1 MNIITA
7 LLIFTVIV
15 VIHELGHF
23 LLARKNGIFV
33 TEFSVGMGPRL
44 ITCIKKDG
52 RFDVRFLIS
61 NKEFE
66 SREGFAEHT
75 KYSWKLLP
83 IGGSCMMLGED
94 EVVEREDSFNKK
106 GVWARVSV
114 IAAGPIFNF
123 ILAFVL
129 SMIIIGVGGTDLPY
143 IVNLYN
149 GRPAESAGLMVGDKV
164 CSIDGKKII
173 LGRDVDLFSAFD
185 IEDYDTVDIIVER
198 DGEEKKITVD
208 VNYETYLFG
217 FTYSQ
222 TDTPAE
228 ISDVTEDMPFDR
240 VGIRKGDVITAING
254 TEIASGNVLADYIAG
269 ITVDE
274 NAKLEFTYERD
285 GKESVVTV
293 EPEFYEGKTLGMLV
307 GRAEKVSPL
316 LVVRYSMSE
325 VRYWIVSTIRS
336 LGQLIIG
343 KLNAKDLTGAV
354 GIVDM
359 VGGVIEQSQPYGLT
373 IMIVS
378 VLNMSVLLSANLG
391 VMNLL
396 PIPALD
402 GGRLVFLLIEAVRG
416 KPVDQEKEGIVHL
429 IGFALLMLLMVYVM
443 YNDIARIIG
452 R

>member
-23 LLARKNGIFV
+23 FLAKKNGIFV

-44 ITCIKKDG
+44 ITCVKTDKKFDIK
-52 RFDVRFLIS
+52 FLIS
-61 NKEFE
+61 GKEFE
-66 SREGFAEHT
+66 SRKGWQERT
-75 KYSWKLLP
+75 KYSWKLFP

-94 EVVEREDSFNKK
+94 EVLEREDSFNKK
-106 GVWARVSV
+106 GVWARFSV

-129 SMIIIGVGGTDLPY
+129 SMIIIGIGGIDLPY
-143 IVNLYN
+143 IVNVYD
-149 GRPAESAGLMVGDKV
+149 GRPAQEAGLEIGDKV
-164 CSIDGKKII
+164 CSIDGKKIV

-185 IEDYDTVDIIVER
+185 IEDYDTVDIVIER
-198 DGEEKKITVD
+198 NGEKQTITLD
-208 VNYETYLFG
+208 VNYESYLFG

-228 ISDVTEDMPFDR
+228 IAEVTEEMPFANA
-240 VGIRKGDVITAING
+240 GIKKGDVITAIDG
-254 TEIASGNVLADYIAG
+254 TEITSGNALAEYIAG
-269 ITVDE
+269 VTVDE

-285 GKESVVTV
+285 GEESVVTV
-293 EPEFYEGKTLGMLV
+293 EPEFYEGKTLGMVV
-307 GRAEKVSPL
+307 GKAEEVSPVK
-316 LVVRYSMSE
+316 VVRYSVSE
-325 VRYWIVSTIRS
+325 VRYWIVSTVRS
-336 LGQLIIG
+336 LGQLIVG
-343 KLNAKDLTGAV
+343 KLHAKDLTGAV

-359 VGGVIEQSQPYGLT
+359 VGGVIEQSQPYGLE
-373 IMIVS
+373 IIIIS

-402 GGRLVFLLIEAVRG
+402 GGRLVFLLIEAIRG

-429 IGFALLMLLMVYVM
+429 IGFALLMVLMIYVM
-443 YNDIARIIG
+443 FNDISRILG